1 MSATL
6 YLLEAFGIKQAT
18 DDLSAMLGLDSLEWD
33 HHEMTD
39 EDFASLCAT
48 Q

>member
-18 DDLSAMLGLDSLEWD
+18 DDLSAMLGLDALEWD
-33 HHEMTD
+33 YYEMTD

>member
-1 MSATL
+1 MTASM

-18 DDLSAMLGLDSLEWD
+18 DDLSYMLGLDELEWD
-33 HHEMTD
+33 HYEMD
-39 EDFASLCAT
+39 AADFASLCAT

>member
-33 HHEMTD
+33 HYEMD
-39 EDFASLCAT
+39 AADFASLCET
-48 Q
+48 I

>member
-1 MSATL
+1 MSATR

-33 HHEMTD
+33 HYEMTD
-39 EDFASLCAT
+39 EDFKSLCAT